1 MKEIRERVR
10 SSQDPIYRQLKGF
23 WSCCI
28 KTVIKSYRRMRN
40 ARKLF
45 AHTMLLH
52 HTKEL
57 DNNLGARSDE
67 DLALSSLLCIVDGV
81 ERIVED

>member
-1 MKEIRERVR
+1 
-10 SSQDPIYRQLKGF
+10 
-23 WSCCI
+23 
-28 KTVIKSYRRMRN
+28 
-40 ARKLF
+40 
-45 AHTMLLH
+45 MLLH

-67 DLALSSLLCIVDGV
+67 DLTLSGLLCIVDGV

>member
-1 MKEIRERVR
+1 
-10 SSQDPIYRQLKGF
+10 
-23 WSCCI
+23 
-28 KTVIKSYRRMRN
+28 MRHV
-40 ARKLF
+40 RKLF
-45 AHTMLLH
+45 AHTVLLH

-67 DLALSSLLCIVDGV
+67 NLALSSLLCIVDGV

>member
-1 MKEIRERVR
+1 
-10 SSQDPIYRQLKGF
+10 
-23 WSCCI
+23 
-28 KTVIKSYRRMRN
+28 MRN
-40 ARKLF
+40 VRKLF

>member
-1 MKEIRERVR
+1 
-10 SSQDPIYRQLKGF
+10 
-23 WSCCI
+23 
-28 KTVIKSYRRMRN
+28 
-40 ARKLF
+40 
-45 AHTMLLH
+45 MLLH

-67 DLALSSLLCIVDGV
+67 NLALSGLLCVVDRV

>member
-1 MKEIRERVR
+1 
-10 SSQDPIYRQLKGF
+10 
-23 WSCCI
+23 
-28 KTVIKSYRRMRN
+28 MRN
-40 ARKLF
+40 VRKLF

-81 ERIVED
+81 ERIVEDRSLDHLGGLRFSDRRTGNEVSTSNLYVSLHEL